1 MFLCISY
8 CQGNHQK
15 DNLVQKSMGYFLDCT
30 YMEGKENRS
39 DTPKFPSL
47 TKKYFEL
54 KAVKKVQLQEKLSL
68 PSSFSALSQNMNP
81 GDQWLLLMT
90 LNRANRHERNP
101 QTQLRLIHSLTL
113 CILPSRFAALR
124 SLRLLLL
131 PCYCFTNLLCFAED
145 AVWTGAQALAS

>member
-1 MFLCISY
+1 MYKLLSREPSERQPRSEEHGIFSRLY
-8 CQGNHQK
+8 LHGR
-15 DNLVQKSMGYFLDCT
+15 
-30 YMEGKENRS
+30 EGKQIRHPQIS
-39 DTPKFPSL
+39 IFDK
-47 TKKYFEL
+47 KKYFEL

-113 CILPSRFAALR
+113 CILPSQFAALR